1 MNSLEA
7 LSRVL
12 AHAEGNLQIMRDR
25 VVDPDYSGDLSP
37 EFHKTREDLEVAVA
51 VCQAIMN
58 TALPIARFRAHV
70 EITPVVGEKG
80 HRREFTVCAVDIPG
94 IQAGLV
100 GVRGYTGNVLATLW
114 EQKQGGADMLSGHHG
129 YCKGPLFSRW
139 VKSLSELQE
148 GQMVQ

>member
-12 AHAEGNLQIMRDR
+12 AHVEGNLRTMRELITN
-25 VVDPDYSGDLSP
+25 PDYSGELTADW
-37 EFHKTREDLEVAVA
+37 HKNREDTEVAVA

-70 EITPVVGEKG
+70 EVTPVDGEKG

-100 GVRGYTGNVLATLW
+100 GVKGYTGSVLATLW
-114 EQKQGGADMLSGHHG
+114 EQKAGGADMLSGHQG
-129 YCKGPLFSRW
+129 YCKGPLFSKW
-139 VKSLSELQE
+139 IKSLIELE
-148 GQMVQ
+148 DAKMVQ